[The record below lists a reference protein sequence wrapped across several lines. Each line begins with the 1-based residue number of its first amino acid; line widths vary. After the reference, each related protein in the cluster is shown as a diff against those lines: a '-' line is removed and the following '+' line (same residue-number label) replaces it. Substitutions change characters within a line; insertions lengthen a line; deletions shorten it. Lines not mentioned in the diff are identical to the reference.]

1 MAQIIQTSTFDF
13 ASLAGDDNLRLWLY
27 NGLDCCATLGVHN
40 ALAPL
45 VAKGSNTID
54 VSTPYRFVR
63 AMQAPAMDMML
74 RGIAVQPVVRM
85 KVGMAL
91 RAERDAK
98 MALLDRLTY
107 AVWGRGL
114 NANSP
119 TQMQAFFYGALD
131 MPPQYAIRKTPE
143 GKKRTLSCDHKALE
157 NLAKA
162 EVLGP
167 GIPKGTRGAIKVRLA
182 HPFVALVTS
191 IRDTVKKLGVV
202 NSGIS
207 SDGRLRCSYSVA
219 GPRTARWSS
228 SSNAFGEGT
237 NLQNITPMMRRM
249 CCADDGF
256 KLAAPDL
263 EQAEAR
269 MVAGLVWEVTGDDT
283 YWRACESGDLHTVV
297 ATMCY
302 PELFAGLG
310 HWDRATNSFIGD
322 LKACREIADQK
333 FYRHLTL
340 RDLSKRIGHGTN
352 FWGTAY
358 GIAMQIGDVP
368 VKMVEDFQRR
378 FFAAFPA
385 IRKWHSSV
393 IGAVQTSH
401 VLTTPIGRTRIF
413 FGRASDD
420 NVLREAIAHKPQS
433 TIGELLNFM
442 LYTVWDYGIRGG
454 TFETIEQLDFSSR
467 ARTTYP
473 FRPSCQ
479 LLLQVHDSIV
489 FQYPDDPI
497 IESAVISKVN
507 SLMTIGVELHSTIT
521 NEVRVLQ
528 IPLEFKTGWNW
539 GNADPKRET
548 FPDGN
553 PDGLS
558 KYRGPGSDTRSRLQR
573 ATATPA
579 DWLT

>member
-1 MAQIIQTSTFDF
+1 M
-13 ASLAGDDNLRLWLY
+13 
-27 NGLDCCATLGVHN
+27 DCCATLGVHN

-45 VAKGSNTID
+45 VAKGSNTLD

-85 KVGMAL
+85 KVGIAL

-98 MALLDRLTY
+98 MVLLDRLAN

-119 TQMQAFFYGALD
+119 KQMIEFFYGALD

-157 NLAKA
+157 NLAKQ
-162 EVLGP
+162 EVKGP
-167 GIPKGTRGAIKVRLA
+167 GIAKGARGEVAVRLA
-182 HPFVALVTS
+182 QPFIALVTG
-191 IRDTVKKLGVV
+191 IRDVVKKLGVV

-207 SDGRLRCSYSVA
+207 ADGRLRCSYSVA

-237 NLQNITPMMRRM
+237 NLQNITPFMRRM

-302 PELFAGLG
+302 PELFTGLG
-310 HWDRATNSFIGD
+310 HWDRNTNSFIGD
-322 LKACREIADQK
+322 LAACREIADQK

-378 FFAAFPA
+378 FFTAFPA
-385 IRKWHSSV
+385 IRKWHTSV

-401 VLTTPIGRTRIF
+401 ILTTPLGRTRIF

-420 NVLREAIAHKPQS
+420 STLREAIAHKPQS

-454 TFETIEQLDFSSR
+454 TVDGEQ
-467 ARTTYP
+467 A
-473 FRPSCQ
+473 FRPNCQ

-489 FQYPDDPI
+489 FQYPDNPI
-497 IESAVISKVN
+497 REAAVIDKVR
-507 SLMTIGVELHSTIT
+507 SLMTIGVELRRPDT
-521 NEVRVLQ
+521 NETRILT

-539 GNADPKRET
+539 GNSDPKRET

-553 PDGLS
+553 PDGLA
-558 KYRGPGSDTRSRLQR
+558 KYRGPGADTRIRLQR

-579 DWLT
+579 DWLN